1 MNVASLIDHTLLRA
15 DATATQ
21 MESIC
26 EEGIKYG
33 FASVCIN
40 PTWVSVASSL
50 LKGSDVKVCSVVG
63 FPLGSLTPKSK
74 ALEAED
80 AVSNGAEELDMVMNI
95 GALKS
100 GYIDWLREEIEG
112 VLKSGAVL
120 KVIIE
125 TGLLSEEAKVRACS
139 LAKEGG
145 AHFVKTCTGFGPG
158 RATVE
163 DVKLMRRT
171 VGAKMGVK
179 ASGGIRRFAE
189 VKALLD
195 AGATRIGTSRGLQI
209 VREAADEARN
219 EGTA

>member
-195 AGATRIGTSRGLQI
+195 AGATRIGPSRGLQI